1 MFLTSHTEGMPM
13 TTPPLAY
20 QLAGHI
26 TAETPIAVS
35 YSGMNERLP
44 RTPHGQV
51 FLNGGTLRVPLRK
64 VGLKMLIRELAAGSK
79 PATSRWG
86 CC

>member
-1 MFLTSHTEGMPM
+1 MFLTPHTEGMPM

-20 QLAGHI
+20 QLTGHI

-35 YSGMNERLP
+35 YFGMNERLP
-44 RTPHGQV
+44 RTPHGEA
-51 FLNGGTLRVPLRK
+51 FLNAGTLRVPLRK
-64 VGLKMLIRELAAGSK
+64 AGLKMLIRELAAGSK